1 MNNQVSFDSL
11 LRMAV
16 RETYMEQINSIP
28 AEDKLEETLKP
39 SVAFK
44 KKISAIV
51 RKETRNEKLIHF
63 RKVAY
68 RVAVVLMMCISLT
81 FGSLL
86 TAKAVRESIA
96 TTILEWHDKFTRIF
110 IETDTPPT
118 ELPEIRFNYIPEGF
132 ELVDEES
139 YIRMDYQLF
148 TYKHN
153 GSFINIYITN
163 EQPNNSDF
171 IDNETSTIYP
181 IKIEESYCLWRSNI
195 YENQLIGSTHGKFC
209 SIVSSL
215 TIEEIINIYKNIEFL

>member
-132 ELVDEES
+132 ELVEEES
-139 YIRMDYQLF
+139 VITKSFVTHTYIQNTNYIRIKINPFDP
-148 TYKHN
+148 
-153 GSFINIYITN
+153 SFIEN
-163 EQPNNSDF
+163 
-171 IDNETSTIYP
+171 IDNEFSKYYFVKVTDTYGIWINFNDENLLFIPKGSANFSINGTVP
-181 IKIEESYCLWRSNI
+181 LEEILKI
-195 YENQLIGSTHGKFC
+195 YENIDIL
-209 SIVSSL
+209 
-215 TIEEIINIYKNIEFL
+215 